1 MGIRSWFR
9 KEWFLLALVGAVA
22 LASFW
27 PELGRSGGLLR
38 LEVVSNWGV
47 ALVFFLTGL
56 GLSAAALRDGAL
68 KWKVHVLVQ
77 LSTYALFPLLWW
89 GFSALFGRWLPQDL
103 ALGFAYLCAL
113 PSTISSSVAMTV
125 LAKGNVPAAIFN
137 ASVSSLLGIVLTPLL
152 VALMAGTSGATLP
165 FGEAVWKLTQL
176 LLLPLVAGQ
185 LLRPLLLGFYTRYKS
200 RITLI
205 DRWVIILL
213 VLSAFSDSVASG
225 LWRDHGAELLVKAAL
240 GAALFLAAVIVLS
253 RLASRA
259 MGLSVEDEIA
269 AVFCGSKK
277 TLASGVPMAKLLF
290 GAHPAVGV
298 IVLPIMFYHQLQLIL
313 CSWLAQ
319 RYAARPAPVS
329 GA

>member
-1 MGIRSWFR
+1 MGVRSWFR

-22 LASFW
+22 LASAW
-27 PELGRSGGLLR
+27 PDLGRSGGLLR

-89 GFSALFGRWLPQDL
+89 GFSALFGRWLPTDL

-152 VALMAGTSGATLP
+152 VALMGGTSGATLP

-185 LLRPLLLGFYTRYKS
+185 LLRPLLLGFYMKHKS

-240 GAALFLAAVIVLS
+240 GAAFFLAAVIVLS
-253 RLASRA
+253 RLAARA
-259 MGLSVEDEIA
+259 MKLSVEDEIA

-319 RYAARPAPVS
+319 RYAARVR
-329 GA
+329 GT